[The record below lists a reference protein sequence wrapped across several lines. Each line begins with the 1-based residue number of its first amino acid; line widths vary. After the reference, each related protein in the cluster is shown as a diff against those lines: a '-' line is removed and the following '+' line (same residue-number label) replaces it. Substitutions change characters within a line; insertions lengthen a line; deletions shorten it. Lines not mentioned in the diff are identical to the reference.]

1 MNIIKNV
8 INHGTHPL
16 NIIYVECYIML
27 IIFKYNYNIWI
38 IHQNQINDKNQIN
51 KQN

>member
-27 IIFKYNYNIWI
+27 IIFKYTTI
-38 IHQNQINDKNQIN
+38 IYG
-51 KQN
+51 